1 MKQQITFK
9 SRYQVLFYLVILLFL
24 IPFIGNA
31 QPGLED
37 DVRDLPI
44 DGGLSLLVAAGAAY
58 GAKKVQQR
66 KRNIKK

>member
-9 SRYQVLFYLVILLFL
+9 SRYQVLFYLVILFFL

-37 DVRDLPI
+37 DVRDLPV